1 MDNLLK
7 KKEQEELW
15 EYCNRRPLYRP
26 PITFLSVI
34 EKLILTEFVIGGISA
49 CGSLLFYFFT
59 TDNTNTD
66 LGIADTLIY
75 QHLFYWFLVLVLG
88 RKKICISAIE
98 LYQHYAPES
107 TRRKCICKPTCSEY
121 AIASIQKYDV
131 IKGSLKI
138 IRRLFVTCRGIE
150 YKIDNP

>member
-7 KKEQEELW
+7 EKEQKELW
-15 EYCNRRPLYRP
+15 EYCNKRPLYRP
-26 PITFLSVI
+26 SITFLSVI
-34 EKLILTEFVIGGISA
+34 GKLILIEVVVGGISA
-49 CGSLLFYFFT
+49 YGSMFFYFFI
-59 TDNTNTD
+59 NYNI
-66 LGIADTLIY
+66 GITDTLVY
-75 QHLFYWFLVLVLG
+75 QHLFYWFLVLVLR
-88 RKKICISAIE
+88 RKKICISVIE

-121 AIASIQKYDV
+121 AIVSIQKYDV
-131 IKGSLKI
+131 IKGGLKI